1 MDVDLL
7 VDSDPENEARVF
19 SALSTLPDNA
29 AAELRPGELQNYR
42 AGRVARI
49 GAQGK
54 LHRAPHWFSQDA
66 HTILRQA

>member
-29 AAELRPGELQNYR
+29 VAE
-42 AGRVARI
+42 RVD
-49 GAQGK
+49 
-54 LHRAPHWFSQDA
+54 LVF
-66 HTILRQA
+66 